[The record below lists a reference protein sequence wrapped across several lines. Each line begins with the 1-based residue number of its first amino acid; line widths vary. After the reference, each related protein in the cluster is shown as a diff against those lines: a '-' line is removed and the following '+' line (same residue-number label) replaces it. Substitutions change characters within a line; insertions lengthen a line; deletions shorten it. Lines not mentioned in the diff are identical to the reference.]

1 MTKITFSSI
10 LWLAIPAMFSGILN
24 NLYRVVDQYMIKELG
39 TEAQAA
45 IGLARAQI
53 AKGSDLD
60 NLLVQILRDL
70 WVLMAE
76 LATLPENRD
85 KLEPETS
92 LTTSNMVERLEEAI
106 DEFSEKFEMP
116 NEFIV
121 PGQNPVAAHFDFART
136 VVRRAERAVLA
147 IEAEDS
153 NVMPYLNRLSDLM
166 WIIART
172 QEKKSLTAK
181 EKKE

>member
-1 MTKITFSSI
+1 
-10 LWLAIPAMFSGILN
+10 
-24 NLYRVVDQYMIKELG
+24 
-39 TEAQAA
+39 
-45 IGLARAQI
+45 
-53 AKGSDLD
+53 
-60 NLLVQILRDL
+60 
-70 WVLMAE
+70 MAE
-76 LATLPENRD
+76 LATLPENRN
-85 KLEPETS
+85 KLEPEIS
-92 LTTSNMVERLEEAI
+92 LTTSIMVKKLEEAI
-106 DEFSEKFEMP
+106 DEFSEKFQMP

-121 PGQNPVAAHFDFART
+121 PGQNPTAAHFDYART

-147 IEAEDS
+147 IEAEES

>member
-1 MTKITFSSI
+1 
-10 LWLAIPAMFSGILN
+10 
-24 NLYRVVDQYMIKELG
+24 
-39 TEAQAA
+39 
-45 IGLARAQI
+45 
-53 AKGSDLD
+53 
-60 NLLVQILRDL
+60 
-70 WVLMAE
+70 MAE

-92 LTTSNMVERLEEAI
+92 LTTSHMVHRLEEAI

-147 IEAEDS
+147 IEVEDS